1 MWISNLDAGLGPVY
15 LMGQT
20 ARQRAESMRGEISTV
35 DAVQQHTTV
44 PEKPRKRRTRLVF
57 LVGTGV
63 YRAIAAVGHQARS
76 AQIENPPAAGPAM
89 PQTTPS
95 VVHPETSGAVT
106 SRLPGQ

>member
-1 MWISNLDAGLGPVY
+1 MWISNLVAGLGAVY
-15 LMGQT
+15 LRGQT
-20 ARQRAESMRGEISTV
+20 ARQRAESMRGEISTAG
-35 DAVQQHTTV
+35 AVQQHTTV

-63 YRAIAAVGHQARS
+63 YRAIAAVGRQAKS

-89 PQTTPS
+89 PQTTLS

-106 SRLPGQ
+106 SRLRGQ